1 MQAERQPLSSVDLKT
16 LSTLKIELLTLQQ
29 RMNKGTY
36 DDLEF
41 YIPVEQYFQGRIK
54 ELESRIK
61 K

>member
-1 MQAERQPLSSVDLKT
+1 MQVERQPLSSVELKT
-16 LSTLKIELLTLQQ
+16 LSTLKLELVTLQQ
-29 RMNKGTY
+29 RMDRGTY

-41 YIPVEQYFQGRIK
+41 FIPVEQYFKGRIE